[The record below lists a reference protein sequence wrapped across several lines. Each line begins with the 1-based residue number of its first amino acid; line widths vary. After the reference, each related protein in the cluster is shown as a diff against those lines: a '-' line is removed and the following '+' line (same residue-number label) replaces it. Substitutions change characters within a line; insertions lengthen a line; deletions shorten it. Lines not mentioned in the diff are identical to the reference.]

1 MTAAYE
7 LTTEE
12 HLAATA
18 AAAGTYFEGAP
29 AEEILAWAVEAF
41 GEHFAIAAAMGETV
55 MAHLASQVEP
65 GIEVLFL
72 DTGYHFPETIGTR
85 DAVAATY
92 DVTVRTLLP
101 ILTVEGQDQEYG
113 PKLHDRDPDL
123 CCAMRKVEPLDR
135 GLAPYLAWASGIR
148 RDQSLTRRHVRVV
161 EWDSRRAKVK
171 VNPLAGWTQADV
183 EQYAE
188 KHGLLVNPLL
198 LDGYASIGCAPC
210 TRRVNPGEDARA
222 GRWSGLSKIEC
233 GIHT

>member
-7 LTTEE
+7 LTPEE

-29 AEEILAWAVEAF
+29 PEEVLAWAIEAF
-41 GEHFAIAAAMGETV
+41 GDHFAIAAAMGETV
-55 MAHLASQVEP
+55 MAHMASRVAP
-65 GIEVLFL
+65 GIEVFFL

-92 DVTVRTLLP
+92 DVQVRTLLP
-101 ILTVEGQDQEYG
+101 ILSVEQQNREYG
-113 PKLHDRDPDL
+113 EKLYERDPDL

-135 GLAPYLAWASGIR
+135 GLEPYLAWASGIR
-148 RDQSLTRRHVRVV
+148 RDQALTRRHARVV
-161 EWDSRRAKVK
+161 EWDTRRSKVK
-171 VNPLAGWTQADV
+171 VNPLVSWTKSDV

-188 KHGLLVNPLL
+188 KYGLLVNPLL

-210 TRRVNPGEDARA
+210 TRRVSDGEDERA
-222 GRWSGLSKIEC
+222 GRWAGLSKLEC
-233 GIHT
+233 GIHA